1 VRKTDPATT
10 PVALRVTASVGMMGL
25 LTEGGSFAAIG
36 WLPAPSFEWVS
47 VERKVFGFRVVRIA
61 GLGHQT

>member
-1 VRKTDPATT
+1 MKADPCST
-10 PVALRVTASVGMMGL
+10 PVMLRMTASVGMTGL

-36 WLPAPSFEWVS
+36 WLPAQSLSGFWWRGEFS
-47 VERKVFGFRVVRIA
+47 GFRVVRIA